1 MYARTSCLLALVLLV
16 LVGACAKDAAPPAP
30 PPVDVKIA
38 AVLQKDVPVE
48 VEVIGETRGSTEIE
62 IQARVEGFLETVNF
76 QEGMPVHKGQLLF
89 TIDPRPF
96 QANLAQARGAEAEAQ
111 ARLTRARQD
120 VDRFKPLVEQNAI
133 ARQDYDNALSTAAA
147 AEASLASAHAVVQ
160 NAEIDLGYTRIMS
173 PIDGIAGKVE
183 VQPGNLVGRGQTTL
197 LTRISDID
205 PIHVRFSISERDY
218 LTYVKAAQETGGR
231 VGGGKLPLSMILAD
245 GSTHPHQGEI
255 VFADRVVDATTGS
268 LLLEAG
274 FPNPERVVRPGQYAR
289 VRAAVKVETGALLV
303 PQRAVAELQAT
314 FSVAVVGPDN
324 KVEMRPVKPGARFGS
339 LWVIENGLKPGD
351 RVVVEGLQKVRDG
364 VVVNPTIIPAE
375 EPAPAGAGAGATTPG
390 AGV

>member
-1 MYARTSCLLALVLLV
+1 MNARMSCLLALALLV
-16 LVGACAKDAAPPAP
+16 LVGACAKKEAP
-30 PPVDVKIA
+30 PPPPPLDVKVA
-38 AVLQKDVPVE
+38 MVLQKDVPIE
-48 VEVIGETRGSTEIE
+48 IEVIGETRGSTEIE

-96 QANLAQARGAEAEAQ
+96 QADLARARGAEAEAQ

-133 ARQDYDNALSTAAA
+133 PRQDYDNALSSAAA
-147 AEASLASAHAVVQ
+147 AEASLATAQAVVQ
-160 NAEIDLGYTRIMS
+160 NAEIDLGYTRITS

-197 LTRISDID
+197 LTRLSDID
-205 PIHVRFSISERDY
+205 PIHVRFNISERDY
-218 LTYVKAAQETGGR
+218 LTYTRASIAAEKSGAA
-231 VGGGKLPLSMILAD
+231 GKLPLTMVLAD
-245 GSTHPHQGEI
+245 GSTHPHQGAI
-255 VFADRVVDATTGS
+255 VFADRVVDATTGT

-274 FPNPERVVRPGQYAR
+274 FPNPERIVRPGQYAR
-289 VRAAVKVETGALLV
+289 VRAAVQVEKGALLV

-324 KVEMRPVKPGARFGS
+324 KVSLRSVTPGARSGA
-339 LWVIENGLKPGD
+339 LWVIASGLQPGE
-351 RVVVEGLQKVRDG
+351 RVVVEGLQKVREG
-364 VVVNPTIIPAE
+364 MVVNPTVVPAE
-375 EPAPAGAGAGATTPG
+375 VPAPAAPGTSTPG